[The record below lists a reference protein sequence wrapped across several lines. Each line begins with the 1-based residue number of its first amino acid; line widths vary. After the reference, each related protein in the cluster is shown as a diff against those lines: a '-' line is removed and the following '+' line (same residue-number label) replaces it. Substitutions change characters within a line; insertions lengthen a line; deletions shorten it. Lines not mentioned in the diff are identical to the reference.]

1 MIKRGNNTSIHH
13 IVPRSKW
20 GNNESKN
27 LIELRNSKHQALHT
41 LFDNKLVAQQLLTTL
56 DISKKAMR
64 PGVLEWLVETLTA
77 HDPEDLDF
85 WYKEGTH
92 F

>member
-1 MIKRGNNTSIHH
+1 MIKKWHNTSIHH
-13 IVPRSKW
+13 VIPRSKGW
-20 GNNESKN
+20 NNENKN
-27 LIELRNSKHQALHT
+27 LLELRDTKHRALHT
-41 LFDNKLVAQQLLTTL
+41 LFDNKLIAQQLLTTL

-64 PGVLEWLVETLTA
+64 PEVLEWLVETLTA

>member
-1 MIKRGNNTSIHH
+1 
-13 IVPRSKW
+13 
-20 GNNESKN
+20 
-27 LIELRNSKHQALHT
+27 LHT
-41 LFDNKLVAQQLLTTL
+41 LFDNKLIAQQLLTTL

-64 PGVLEWLVETLTA
+64 PEVLEWLVETLTA

>member
-1 MIKRGNNTSIHH
+1 MIKKWHNTSIHH
-13 IVPRSKW
+13 VIPRSKGW
-20 GNNESKN
+20 NNENKN
-27 LIELRNSKHQALHT
+27 LLELKDTKHRALHT
-41 LFDNKLVAQQLLTTL
+41 LFDNKLIAQQLLTTL

-64 PGVLEWLVETLTA
+64 PEVLEWLVETLTA